1 MSFVRALRFDAIF
14 RDLYGIHQL
23 SPLDEHH
30 LYRAFQSTHLVFAAG
45 GENAAIISGIL
56 QEFSPIESAHR
67 VYLVISLISLL
78 IVESLPV
85 TAPAIRY
92 CDPINFALI
101 ITQRLCVCSFF
112 IWLHSHHEAIRIAWM
127 FFAVSL
133 PLLSQYHRKYE
144 HSSYANV
151 HRLSTYEGI
160 RSNWRA
166 NQRFKTRVEQRRTT
180 HHTNRCV
187 IQPSS
192 GDVAQASQM
201 RSWWWSDF
209 ECCLPATADTQ

>member
-14 RDLYGIHQL
+14 RDFVWYSSILP
-23 SPLDEHH
+23 SPDEHH
-30 LYRAFQSTHLVFAAG
+30 LYRAFQSTHSVFADG

-101 ITQRLCVCSFF
+101 ITQRLCVCTFF
-112 IWLHSHHEAIRIAWM
+112 LFDYTHITRRSVLRCLKHTNVFRYFSPPSLLNITANMSILRMQTYIVSRLTRAFDRIEERIKG
-127 FFAVSL
+127 L
-133 PLLSQYHRKYE
+133 
-144 HSSYANV
+144 
-151 HRLSTYEGI
+151 
-160 RSNWRA
+160 
-166 NQRFKTRVEQRRTT
+166 KTRVEQRRA
-180 HHTNRCV
+180 HHTESMCDPT
-187 IQPSS
+187 IQWRRRSS
-192 GDVAQASQM
+192 ISNAFVM
-201 RSWWWSDF
+201 MK
-209 ECCLPATADTQ
+209 